1 LGGHNVA
8 DAFFAFTLG
17 TAERKTT
24 IALIVVLC
32 ASVVF
37 PLIGCVIAYFTTG
50 NIIALAAGA
59 AVFVSALPILVLPG
73 YAPAGAV
80 ITPEALRIVK
90 RRRAPVV
97 LPASQIESLERI
109 DRRALRGCIRVWGCG
124 GFLGSW
130 GRFRCK
136 DLGAFRGYMTDMKS
150 LVLIHTVSEGLF
162 VISPDSPEEFI
173 ARATE
178 AFELPSSNTC
188 PSV

>member
-1 LGGHNVA
+1 MG

-32 ASVVF
+32 ASVAL

-97 LPASQIESLERI
+97 LAASQIQSLEPL
-109 DRRALRGCIRVWGCG
+109 DPSALRGCIRTFGCG

-130 GRFRCK
+130 GHFRCK
-136 DLGAFRGYMTDMKS
+136 KLGAFRGYMTDMKS
-150 LVLIHTVSEGLF
+150 LVLIRTVSEGLF
-162 VISPDSPEEFI
+162 VISPESPEEFI

-178 AFELPSSNTC
+178 AFKLPPSNTC
-188 PSV
+188 QSV